1 MSRSILEDYAQA
13 IVETTHSIIGYDILI
28 TDNRG
33 VIIGTNDPPRMG
45 TMHAHSLRVI
55 ARGVPET
62 ADGDSAREF
71 GVREGVCIPIRL
83 GTEIMGTAAIAG
95 NPEEVRKYGHLVQ
108 KEAELFL
115 RMKLMQE
122 STQLRESAVANLIG
136 QLTTFDPKYMNDS
149 FLRSQAKSL
158 GYKLDIPRSVVLVD
172 IACFGG
178 IVDSIFAEECYVHD
192 AELRVQTVK
201 TRILIQLRDVFND
214 PQDIVSNIGADKYL
228 ILAAI
233 SGFSDSERRARLR
246 EKADRASEALRGRKF
261 AASIGIGF
269 PAPAVD
275 GLMLSFR
282 SAWRAISIGKKL
294 GRGVCVHE
302 AEALQLEDLLLSL
315 NQDTAKRYIDKSLGR
330 FFSHPQWDEELEATL
345 RAWLSAPFHPGEVA
359 QKLGIHRNTLAY
371 RIDKINELGG
381 VDLKKPEDVF
391 HLKVSLLL
399 RDLIFGMTSKE
410 FTEVPLAPN

>member
-1 MSRSILEDYAQA
+1 MSRSILKDYAQA

-33 VIIGTNDPPRMG
+33 VIIGTNDLPRMG
-45 TMHAHSLRVI
+45 RMHAHSLRVI
-55 ARGVPET
+55 ARGLPET
-62 ADGDSAREF
+62 ADGESAREF

-158 GYKLDIPRSVVLVD
+158 GFQLDVPRSVVLVD
-172 IACFGG
+172 ITCFGG
-178 IVDSIFAEECYVHD
+178 IVDSILAEERYAHD
-192 AELRVQTVK
+192 AELRIQTVK
-201 TRILIQLRDVFND
+201 TTILILLRDVFND

-228 ILAAI
+228 ILTAI
-233 SGFSDSERRARLR
+233 SGFSDSERRAQLC
-246 EKADRASEALRGRKF
+246 EKADTASAVLRGRKF

-269 PAPAVD
+269 PAPTVD

-294 GRGVCVHE
+294 GRDECVHE
-302 AEALQLEDLLLSL
+302 AEAFQLEDLLLSL

-330 FFSHPQWDEELEATL
+330 FFNHPQWDEELEATF

-371 RIDKINELGG
+371 RIDKINEWSG

-391 HLKVSLLL
+391 RLSVSLLL
-399 RDLIFGMTSKE
+399 RDLIFGIAPNELK
-410 FTEVPLAPN
+410 EVP

>member
-1 MSRSILEDYAQA
+1 MSRSILKDYAQA

-28 TDNRG
+28 TDNKG
-33 VIIGTNDPPRMG
+33 VIIGTNDLPRMG

-55 ARGVPET
+55 ARGLPET
-62 ADGDSAREF
+62 ADGESAREF

-158 GYKLDIPRSVVLVD
+158 GFQLDVPRSVVLVD
-172 IACFGG
+172 ITCFGG
-178 IVDSIFAEECYVHD
+178 IVDSILAEERYAHD
-192 AELRVQTVK
+192 AELRIQTVK
-201 TRILIQLRDVFND
+201 TTILILLRDVFND
-214 PQDIVSNIGADKYL
+214 PQDIVLNIGADKYL
-228 ILAAI
+228 ILTAI
-233 SGFSDSERRARLR
+233 SGFSDSERRAQLCEKVDTASAVLR
-246 EKADRASEALRGRKF
+246 RRKF

-269 PAPAVD
+269 PAPTVD

-294 GRGVCVHE
+294 GRDECVHE
-302 AEALQLEDLLLSL
+302 AEAFQLEDLLLSL

-330 FFSHPQWDEELEATL
+330 FFNHPQWDEELEATF

-359 QKLGIHRNTLAY
+359 HKLGIHRNTLAY
-371 RIDKINELGG
+371 RIDKINEWSG

-391 HLKVSLLL
+391 RLSVSLLL
-399 RDLIFGMTSKE
+399 RDLIFGIAPNELK
-410 FTEVPLAPN
+410 EVP